1 MHANVN
7 FAKWFVWMRTGKK
20 FSPSN
25 STIDNVYAQG
35 ISGGL
40 ANDISRLWE
49 VDAGDEFIDTFKRE
63 ASICGLTKSNCGSYK
78 KYDGEGDAGKQNAIK
93 IFSEYGPLWFA
104 HDCGLY
110 SSSGYHAIL
119 MIGYDT
125 KNIYF

>member
-25 STIDNVYAQG
+25 DKIDNVYAQG
-35 ISGGL
+35 VSGGM
-40 ANDISRLWE
+40 AYNIARLWE
-49 VDAGDEFIDTFKRE
+49 APSDDFVDTFKAE
-63 ASICGLTKSNCGSYK
+63 AATCGLTKSNCGSYTS
-78 KYDGEGDAGKQNAIK
+78 YGGTGDKGKENAIK
-93 IFSEYGPLWFA
+93 LFCNYGPLWYA

-125 KNIYF
+125 NNIYF